1 MYEKREEMI
10 KTKYQKSENILTKIY
25 LDKEINLETA
35 ITFFEKN
42 YQKLLTETGKN
53 VRIDMLR

>member
-1 MYEKREEMI
+1 MI
-10 KTKYQKSENILTKIY
+10 KTKYQKRETILTKIY

-42 YQKLLTETGKN
+42 YKKLLTETGKN